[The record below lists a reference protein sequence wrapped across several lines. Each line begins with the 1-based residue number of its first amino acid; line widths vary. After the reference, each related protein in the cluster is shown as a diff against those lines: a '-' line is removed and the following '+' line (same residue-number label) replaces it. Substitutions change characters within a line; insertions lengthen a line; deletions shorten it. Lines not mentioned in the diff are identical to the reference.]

1 MKNAIAV
8 IGVLFLVL
16 IPAQI
21 TLAEE
26 DCDGVDELRIY
37 SGHIARW
44 LGVDPQAD
52 KYPDVSPYVY
62 CEDNPLMY
70 VDPDGEKLHLSGD
83 ETDAGFDQ
91 LQKSTQLELQ
101 IGDDGYVS
109 YNDTESRKS
118 LTKADKKLKKIID
131 SDKILVDQECTSAIV
146 ANGTWFLGGTFDGS
160 TKHQMELLL
169 RGNI

>member
-1 MKNAIAV
+1 M
-8 IGVLFLVL
+8 
-16 IPAQI
+16 
-21 TLAEE
+21 
-26 DCDGVDELRIY
+26 DELRIY
-37 SGHIARW
+37 SGHVARW
-44 LGVDPQAD
+44 LGVDPLAD

-160 TKHQMELLL
+160 TKTSDGTIVARQYLNPTDMQKIDELLKRDL
-169 RGNI
+169 YRRSTRFM